1 MQNEIEGLSQSIAE
15 KLPPMMVRTL
25 RPVNIIL
32 WKLVIHCLK
41 VPINFMCITIRCKSN
56 MIHFTYR
63 LPRQGWRIAL
73 TVQTLSSVVISHSTT
88 WLMRLDKFEALDKCS
103 QTNGKCQS
111 KWPHFITTIL
121 SVTWL
126 KCYLLYTGRHW
137 VHCRG
142 PYNVLIMIL
151 QWRLT
156 HYNWITSAWRWAS

>member
-25 RPVNIIL
+25 KACKCYTVKII
-32 WKLVIHCLK
+32 VIHSLK
-41 VPINFMCITIRCKSN
+41 VPLNFICITIRCKSN
-56 MIHFTYR
+56 MVHFTYR

-73 TVQTLSSVVISHSTT
+73 TVQMLSSVVISHSTT

-111 KWPHFITTIL
+111 KWPHFMTTIL
-121 SVTWL
+121 FVTRL
-126 KCYLLYTGRHW
+126 KCYSLYTGRHW

-151 QWRLT
+151 Q
-156 HYNWITSAWRWAS
+156 